1 MFDWNLVT
9 WDDDER
15 IYIKYYVFFIYM
27 FLLM

>member
-15 IYIKYYVFFIYM
+15 IYIKYIMYFSFIC
-27 FLLM
+27 FC